1 MNTKRIWRR
10 EVEEKRG
17 RTRVPADFYAVEL
30 SEGGRYLRRITNIS
44 GDGLL
49 LHSPLADEQPGQVI
63 HLELPLRRG
72 ETPLTVEGEVVY
84 VTDRG
89 QVGVHVTSTRLPV
102 DGLGGLEAL

>member
-1 MNTKRIWRR
+1 MNTMRIWRR

-63 HLELPLRRG
+63 HLELPLRG

-89 QVGVHVTSTRLPV
+89 QVGVRVTSTRLPV
-102 DGLGGLEAL
+102 EGLGGLEAL

>member
-17 RTRVPADFYAVEL
+17 RARVPADFYAVEL

-44 GDGLL
+44 GNGLL
-49 LHSPLADEQPGQVI
+49 LQSPLADEQPGQVI

-102 DGLGGLEAL
+102 DGLGGIEAL